1 MKNVKKVL
9 IYICLFITFIFI
21 YILQSNFFTWF
32 NIAGVQPNLFVIL
45 ILFCGLFT
53 GKISG
58 LICGTISGI
67 LLDLFIH
74 TNVLIA
80 PIMLGATGFII
91 GMIAKSFSKESRFNI
106 MIMVVATTFVYEIG
120 TYILKMLIE
129 SVQLELMAFIKVV
142 FIECFYNAMLTII
155 IYPIIQYFGPKIE
168 NKIFG
173 DKILRYF

>member
-1 MKNVKKVL
+1 MKNIKKIL

-58 LICGTISGI
+58 LICGVISGI
-67 LLDLFIH
+67 LLDLFMH
-74 TNVLIA
+74 TSVLIE
-80 PIMLGATGFII
+80 PIMLGAIGFII
-91 GMIAKSFSKESRFNI
+91 GMVAKNFSKESRLNI
-106 MIMVVATTFVYEIG
+106 MIMVVATTLVYG
-120 TYILKMLIE
+120 TGAYILKMLTE
-129 SVQLELMAFIKVV
+129 NVQLELLAFIKIIL
-142 FIECFYNAMLTII
+142 IEAFYNAMITII
-155 IYPIIQYFGPKIE
+155 IYPIINYFGPKVE